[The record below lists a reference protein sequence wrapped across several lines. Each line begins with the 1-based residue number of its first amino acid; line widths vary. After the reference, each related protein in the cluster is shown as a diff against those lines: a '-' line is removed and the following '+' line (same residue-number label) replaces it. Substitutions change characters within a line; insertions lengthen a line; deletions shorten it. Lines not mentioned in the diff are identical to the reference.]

1 MFDVGFFELMVI
13 GVIALLVLGPERLP
27 VAARTAGLWIGRIKR
42 TVSNVQQD
50 ISSQLEA
57 EELRR
62 KMKEHEDAFSSSM
75 DGFKRDTEESL
86 GHYQGPSGNSRTT
99 RPSAYSPQ
107 PASNAGTEHVDDSSA
122 RVSPHSETA
131 DTTPSDKPYKDI

>member
-27 VAARTAGLWIGRIKR
+27 TAARTAGLWVGRIKR
-42 TVSNVQQD
+42 TISSVQQE

-62 KMKEHEDAFSSSM
+62 KMKAHEDSLNE
-75 DGFKRDTEESL
+75 GFDKVRKGAESL
-86 GHYQGPSGNSRTT
+86 GHYEGPSSRQ
-99 RPSAYSPQ
+99 RPATDTAPQ
-107 PASNAGTEHVDDSSA
+107 PQADSPRASTALSDHKDDSTS
-122 RVSPHSETA
+122 
-131 DTTPSDKPYKDI
+131 

>member
-27 VAARTAGLWIGRIKR
+27 TAARTAGLWIGRIKR
-42 TVSNVQQD
+42 TISSVQQD

-62 KMKEHEDAFSSSM
+62 KMKAHEDSLNE
-75 DGFKRDTEESL
+75 GFDKVRKGAESL
-86 GHYQGPSGNSRTT
+86 GHYEGPSSRPTDT
-99 RPSAYSPQ
+99 ASRHPSAVAETST
-107 PASNAGTEHVDDSSA
+107 ALSDHKDDSTS
-122 RVSPHSETA
+122 
-131 DTTPSDKPYKDI
+131 